1 VLKNSSV
8 EECMMVDIDGD
19 VVQMCRDHMP
29 KHSAGA
35 FEDKRTKLVIDD
47 AKAELEKC
55 PDGYFDVLIMDL
67 SDPLDG
73 GPCYQLYTTSF
84 YEMCKSKMAP
94 GGIFVTQSG
103 CAGIHDCHE
112 GVFTAINNTL
122 KQVFPKVMPY
132 TSYVP
137 SFSSEWGFNMAF
149 KDESVNT
156 DQIFGQLDANIE
168 KMGLAGKLK
177 WYDQITHQRM
187 VSLPKEVRALLSAE
201 KRVMTVEN
209 PLFMNDQELRSGVFE
224 QK

>member
-1 VLKNSSV
+1 
-8 EECMMVDIDGD
+8 MVDIDGD

-29 KHSAGA
+29 KHADGA
-35 FEDKRTKLVIDD
+35 FEDKRTKLIIDD
-47 AKAELEKC
+47 AKAELEKIE
-55 PDGYFDVLIMDL
+55 DGYFDVIIMDL

-84 YEMCKSKMAP
+84 YEMCKNKLAP
-94 GGIFVTQSG
+94 GGVFVTQSG
-103 CAGIHDCHE
+103 CAAIHDCHL

-149 KDESVNT
+149 KDENVDT
-156 DQIFGQLDANIE
+156 DKIFGGLDDKIE
-168 KMGLAGKLK
+168 ELGLGGKLK

-187 VSLPKEVRALLSAE
+187 VSLPKEVRTLLSNE

-209 PLFMNDQELRSGVFE
+209 PLFMVDPELNKGVFE
-224 QK
+224 